1 MLDVND
7 NPPKFERPSYSCR
20 LSAEVDSGQ
29 LVTVVHAD
37 DPDQELL
44 RYSLT
49 ADTTAFRV
57 NPYTGKY
64 HLHTRTTSKV
74 EQSARKKL
82 IEWLMQYVNLKNMG
96 ARWGSTTLGPQ
107 CDKYL
112 VLLVPT

>member
-57 NPYTGKY
+57 NPYTGEYQYTAYSFPKRLPPSY
-64 HLHTRTTSKV
+64 KDNK
-74 EQSARKKL
+74 QSWTKR
-82 IEWLMQYVNLKNMG
+82 
-96 ARWGSTTLGPQ
+96 
-107 CDKYL
+107 
-112 VLLVPT
+112 